1 RKSSDDSPLDA
12 SDAAGGSDGVE
23 EEVIL
28 QQHVLNECVIARG
41 AKAALQRFDFIVDGK
56 YVTQFQGDGL
66 IICTP
71 SGSSAYSMAAG
82 GSLVAPNVPCI
93 MVTPIAP
100 HGLNQRPLVLPASA
114 SIEIVIPRNTRSLPV
129 ACFDGAIEI
138 GLDRSQRV
146 RITTSMSPVPFVSY
160 SQHLDDWFHSLTSKL
175 HWAKQL
181 R

>member
-1 RKSSDDSPLDA
+1 
-12 SDAAGGSDGVE
+12 AAGGSDGVE

-146 RITTSMSPVPFVSY
+146 RITTSKDTEKHVCWLYLPS
-160 SQHLDDWFHSLTSKL
+160 H
-175 HWAKQL
+175 
-181 R
+181 